1 MAQFYNL
8 KIKDIY
14 KETDDCSVLT
24 IDVPDALKN
33 EFSFHQGQHLTL
45 KADINGEDVRRSY
58 SLCSS
63 PVEDKWQVAVKQ
75 ILGGK
80 FSTYVNESL
89 DAGQNIEVMAPSGTF
104 GVDIVEVASK
114 NYLFNL

>member
-33 EFSFHQGQHLTL
+33 EF
-45 KADINGEDVRRSY
+45 
-58 SLCSS
+58 
-63 PVEDKWQVAVKQ
+63 
-75 ILGGK
+75 
-80 FSTYVNESL
+80 
-89 DAGQNIEVMAPSGTF
+89 
-104 GVDIVEVASK
+104 
-114 NYLFNL
+114 